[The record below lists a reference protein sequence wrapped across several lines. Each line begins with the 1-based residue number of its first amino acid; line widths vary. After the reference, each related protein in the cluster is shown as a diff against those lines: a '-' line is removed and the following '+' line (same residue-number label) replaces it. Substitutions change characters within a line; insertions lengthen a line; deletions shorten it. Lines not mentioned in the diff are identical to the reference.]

1 MTEYVYGIFPGSNHM
16 RNFAIIVGPNQEP
29 YKKCGSYHNFI
40 SLGKWKAFLCESN
53 ATGVSL
59 KITVNGKGKIL
70 NMCEVFVFGTGMDE
84 VKHIVAINTGQK
96 YTYIHDFYSYM
107 NA

>member
-1 MTEYVYGIFPGSNHM
+1 
-16 RNFAIIVGPNQEP
+16 
-29 YKKCGSYHNFI
+29 
-40 SLGKWKAFLCESN
+40 
-53 ATGVSL
+53 L

-96 YTYIHDFYSYM
+96 YTYIHDCYSYM